1 LSLTVEKA
9 ALIMSIQDRGRR
21 NFQRFGMPVSGPMD
35 WWAFRCANQLV
46 GNAPEFACVEMGFS
60 SARITVGRDVLLAAC
75 GAGYRLLRNNREHP
89 LWMAF
94 FARKGDQF
102 QFVKSSGGN
111 WVYLAV
117 ASGIQSQV
125 WMGSRSVYPR
135 AGLGHLIADGDQ
147 LPLVNGHNPD
157 RTLAG
162 TSIPEEARP
171 AYSNTPFV
179 RVIPG
184 PHTERFTKASQAVF
198 WTNPFSISP
207 RMDRM
212 GYRLT
217 GPVLSHK
224 YGADIISQ
232 GLTIGQIQ
240 VPPDGGPIVMM
251 ADHPTTGGYTSIGT
265 AIRADLP
272 LFAQAEPGQS
282 EIRFTP
288 TTVAD
293 AQGSLITVCGQIGA
307 VIDRQEESWT
317 YI

>member
-9 ALIMSIQDRGRR
+9 ALIMSIQDGGRR
-21 NFQRFGMPVSGPMD
+21 HFQRFGMPVSGPMD

-46 GNAPEFACVEMGFS
+46 GNAPECACVEMGFS

-75 GAGYRLLRNNREHP
+75 GAGYHLLRNNREHP

-102 QFVKSSGGN
+102 QFVWSLGGN
-111 WVYLAV
+111 WVYLAI
-117 ASGIQSQV
+117 AGGIQSQV

-147 LPLVNGHNPD
+147 LPLKQRQNPD
-157 RTLAG
+157 RTFAG
-162 TSIPEEARP
+162 TSIPKKARP
-171 AYSNTPFV
+171 SYSNTPLV

-184 PHTERFTKASQAVF
+184 PQTERFTETSQAAF
-198 WTNPFSISP
+198 WEKPFSISP

-217 GPVLSHK
+217 GPTLSHEG
-224 YGADIISQ
+224 GADIISQ
-232 GLTIGQIQ
+232 GLALGQIQ
-240 VPPDGGPIVMM
+240 VPTDGGPIVMM

-265 AIRADLP
+265 VIRADLP
-272 LFAQAEPGQS
+272 LFAQAEPVQS
-282 EIRFTP
+282 EICFAP

-293 AQGSLITVCGQIGA
+293 AQGSLIAAYGKIDSA
-307 VIDRQEESWT
+307 MDRQEESWM